1 MPGVV
6 WMAGQVTVAPIEWHD
21 ELGSTQDEAH
31 ALAVARAAHGTAVA
45 TRIQTRGRG
54 TRGREWMSGKGGLW
68 LSVVCRPDGGA
79 AVEVIGLR
87 VGLALAALID
97 KLLPPPHHVSLK
109 WPNDLYLMER
119 KLGGILVEAR
129 WQGES
134 LGWMVIGVGLNVR
147 NEIPASLAWSAV
159 SLADAG
165 VPMDPAELATP
176 VAQAVARSAR
186 AASPLNPA
194 ELRAFADR
202 DWLRGKTVAL
212 PTPGVA
218 EGITPEGRLMVR
230 TLGGALIEVTS
241 PVQLESEA

>member
-1 MPGVV
+1 
-6 WMAGQVTVAPIEWHD
+6 VTAAPIEWHD
-21 ELGSTQDEAH
+21 ELASTQDEAH

-45 TRIQTRGRG
+45 SRVQTRGRG
-54 TRGREWMSGKGGLW
+54 TRGREWASGEGGLW
-68 LSVVCRPDGGA
+68 LSVVCRPDGA
-79 AVEVIGLR
+79 AAAEVIGLR
-87 VGLALAALID
+87 VGLALADLVD
-97 KLLPPPHHVSLK
+97 KLLPPLHHVSIK
-109 WPNDLYLMER
+109 WPNDLYLMQR

-129 WQGES
+129 WQGET

-165 VPMDPAELATP
+165 VLADPAELAAP
-176 VAQAVARSAR
+176 AAQAVARAAR

-194 ELRAFADR
+194 ELRAFRDR
-202 DWLRGKTVAL
+202 DWLRGRAVSF

-218 EGITPEGRLMVR
+218 EGISPEGRLLVR
-230 TLGGALIEVTS
+230 TLAGALTEVTT